1 MAHALDA
8 YGHYTASL
16 GTPAAEHFFF
26 AMVVAYGRPFF
37 ESHGVGLIKC
47 EYPKYPDFTDHD
59 MNLRHQ
65 RLIDLRNKFL
75 AHSSAEGTRVM
86 VIPSG
91 LPDPLT
97 GIAQN
102 QFDHNVGKRTFLD
115 PPYAHWLIDVIYA
128 FKGRLDVDVK
138 KQLKKEFEKKT
149 EPFEIETGW
158 EGFKWT
164 E

>member
-1 MAHALDA
+1 MEA
-8 YGHYTASL
+8 YGHYTASV

-37 ESHGVGLIKC
+37 ESHGVGPIKC
-47 EYPKYPDFTDHD
+47 EYPKYPDFTDSD

-65 RLIDLRNKFL
+65 RLIDMRNKFL

-86 VIPSG
+86 VIPPG
-91 LPDPLT
+91 LPNPLT
-97 GIAQN
+97 GIAQS
-102 QFDHNVGKRTFLD
+102 QFDHNIGKRTFLD
-115 PPYAHWLIDVIYA
+115 PRYALWLIDVIYA
-128 FKGRLDVDVK
+128 FKGRLDADVR
-138 KQLKKEFEKKT
+138 KQLETEFGKEAFT

-158 EGFKWT
+158 EEFKWT